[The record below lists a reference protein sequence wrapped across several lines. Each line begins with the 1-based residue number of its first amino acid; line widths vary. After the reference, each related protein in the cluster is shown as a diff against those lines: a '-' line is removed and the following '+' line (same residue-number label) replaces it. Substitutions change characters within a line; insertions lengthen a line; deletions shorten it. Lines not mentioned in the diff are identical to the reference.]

1 MIRDALMVFRKDL
14 RIERRSK
21 VTSTQIVPFGLIVLV
36 LFGFGLDELV
46 VRSPSE
52 SSKLGSVSAAAIS
65 AGLFWLATL
74 FAALLAVQ
82 RSSALEQADGG
93 RDGLRLSGLDPAG
106 IFLGKAAAVFAQLVI
121 LEVVLTFGVVLMFDA
136 PLQNPLLLLAT
147 AVPTTIVLATTG
159 TIYATLC
166 GGQRSRDTLVPLLEF
181 PLVAP
186 ILLAASQ
193 ATRAA
198 LDDNATSGWPWVR
211 LLIVAAVVFT
221 AIGILLYDAV
231 LEDA

>member
-1 MIRDALMVFRKDL
+1 MIRDALVVFKKDL

-21 VTSTQIVPFGLIVLV
+21 VTTTQIVPFGVIVLV

-52 SSKLGSVSAAAIS
+52 SSRLSTVSAAAIS

-106 IFLGKAAAVFAQLVI
+106 IFLGKAAAVFVQLAI
-121 LEVVLTFGVVLMFDA
+121 LECILAFGVVLMFDA
-136 PLQNPLLLLAT
+136 PIVNPLLLAAT
-147 AVPTTIVLATTG
+147 ALPTTVVLATTG
-159 TIYATLC
+159 TMYATLA

-198 LDDNATSGWPWVR
+198 LDDNVSDGWPWVR
-211 LLIVAAVVFT
+211 LLTVAAVVFT
-221 AIGILLYDAV
+221 ALGLLLYDTI